1 MNLCDIIVNHNL
13 AVFDHFPISASLLL
27 PLVSD
32 DIHLEA
38 GGDRLLR
45 SFVDW
50 EKLDRKVYMN
60 NAEDTLMNID
70 ICDRLGCTVDHRNN
84 LDECYNLIIRSL
96 SVASEEFVFV
106 RSDEFTPVTGWNT
119 HCKEKY
125 TAARDAMIQ

>member
-1 MNLCDIIVNHNL
+1 
-13 AVFDHFPISASLLL
+13 
-27 PLVSD
+27 
-32 DIHLEA
+32 
-38 GGDRLLR
+38 
-45 SFVDW
+45 
-50 EKLDRKVYMN
+50 MN

-125 TAARDAMIQ
+125 TAARDAMIQQRDNGKIRYGDIFENMKITRKNFVNALNYCKKYKK